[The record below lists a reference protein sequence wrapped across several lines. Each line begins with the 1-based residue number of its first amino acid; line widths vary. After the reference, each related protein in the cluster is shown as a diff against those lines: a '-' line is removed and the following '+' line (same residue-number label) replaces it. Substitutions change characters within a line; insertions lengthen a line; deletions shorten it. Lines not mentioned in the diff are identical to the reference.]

1 MGSTQSTWGIQQQN
15 YLKLLLKLL
24 MLIGCILKTY
34 CYQIM
39 NKKKRILLITMMKMI
54 LILILIVIVWIF
66 LLNFMIN
73 YVMCRLL
80 FFFSFLPPLPS
91 FLRDIYAKIVYY
103 ATFFTCFLFFYM
115 LYIYAFCLKKKRKEN
130 CYKIKI
136 RKKLQCFF
144 L

>member
-39 NKKKRILLITMMKMI
+39 NKKKRILLITKMMKI

-80 FFFSFLPPLPS
+80 FFF
-91 FLRDIYAKIVYY
+91 
-103 ATFFTCFLFFYM
+103 FFSSSSSLFFKGYICKNSILCNFFYM
-115 LYIYAFCLKKKRKEN
+115 LFVLLHVI
-130 CYKIKI
+130 
-136 RKKLQCFF
+136 
-144 L
+144 